1 MQIMNEQFQ
10 NYGLCTKDYAL
21 EEYLRPFIDLKTDAN
36 SLIVFRISI
45 IDEITVMT
53 KIPLNSVT
61 VDEIKK
67 KIKQIKS
74 NCINME
80 MEELHLERKYQEEL
94 RGNFDYQKPMSL
106 AERRKLKE
114 DR

>member
-1 MQIMNEQFQ
+1 M
-10 NYGLCTKDYAL
+10 K
-21 EEYLRPFIDLKTDAN
+21 PFIDLKTDAN

-94 RGNFDYQKPMSL
+94 KGNFDYQKPMSM
-106 AERRKLKE
+106 A
-114 DR
+114 